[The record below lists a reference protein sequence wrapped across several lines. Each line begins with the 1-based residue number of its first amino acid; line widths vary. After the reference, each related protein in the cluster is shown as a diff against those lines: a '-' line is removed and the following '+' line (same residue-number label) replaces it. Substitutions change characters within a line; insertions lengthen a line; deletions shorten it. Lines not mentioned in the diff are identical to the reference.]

1 MERNVLITGS
11 ASGLGREAV
20 RLFAER
26 GYRVFAGVRRAEDA
40 DKVARLHPAITPV
53 LLDVADPEQ
62 VAAAAQQVDRACGP
76 AGLAVLVNAAGSIL
90 YGPIEHTTR
99 AEAAALFE
107 VLTFGPFEL
116 SNRLLPA
123 LKRFSSR
130 GGGRAKVLNVISWA
144 SLDAN
149 PFVGFY
155 AAAKAALL
163 RLTQAQ
169 NLELARFDVDAIAV
183 VPGMMKTPFVTK
195 AEGQIGQVMAHLTPQ
210 GRDDYG
216 AGLAQMASMSRGAG
230 QNPLAASPEKVARQL
245 LAIAEKRRAKHQYN
259 LGLDTA
265 LVRFLNLV
273 LPSWLLK
280 AAKMALF
287 GLNRPTAIGPGG
299 QPGATAFAISMVEP
313 TIATDRDAD

>member
-11 ASGLGREAV
+11 ASGLGYEAV
-20 RLFAER
+20 RLFTKR
-26 GYRVFAGVRRAEDA
+26 GYHVSAGVRRAEDF
-40 DKVARLHPAITPV
+40 DKVARLHPAVTPV
-53 LLDVADPEQ
+53 LLDVADPAQ
-62 VAAAAQQVDRACGP
+62 VVAAAEQVDRACGQ
-76 AGLAVLVNAAGSIL
+76 AGLAVLVNAAGRIL
-90 YGPIEHTTR
+90 YGPVEHTTR

-107 VLTFGPFEL
+107 VLTFGPFDL
-116 SNRLLPA
+116 SNRMLPA

-130 GGGRAKVLNVISWA
+130 GVGRAKVLNVISWA
-144 SLDAN
+144 SPDAT

-169 NLELARFDVDAIAV
+169 NLELARFGVDAVAV
-183 VPGMMKTPFVTK
+183 VPGMMKTPFVMK
-195 AEGQIGQVMAHLTPQ
+195 AEGQIGQVVAHLAPQ

-216 AGLAQMASMSRGAG
+216 AGLEQMASMSRGAD

-259 LGLDTA
+259 LGYDTA
-265 LVRFLNLV
+265 LVRFMNLV

-280 AAKMALF
+280 AGKMALF
-287 GLNRPTAIGPGG
+287 GLNRRP
-299 QPGATAFAISMVEP
+299 
-313 TIATDRDAD
+313 DRRAPAAAAAS

>member
-1 MERNVLITGS
+1 MERNALITGS

-62 VAAAAQQVDRACGP
+62 VAAAAEQVDRACGP

-99 AEAAALFE
+99 SEAAALFE

-116 SNRLLPA
+116 SNRMLPA

-130 GGGRAKVLNVISWA
+130 GEGRAKVLNVISWA

-195 AEGQIGQVMAHLTPQ
+195 AEGQIGQVMAHLAPQ

-259 LGLDTA
+259 LGFDTA

-273 LPSWLLK
+273 LPSRLLK

-287 GLNRPTAIGPGG
+287 GLNRRSNRGLS
-299 QPGATAFAISMVEP
+299 ATVAAS
-313 TIATDRDAD
+313 

>member
-1 MERNVLITGS
+1 MEKNVLITGS
-11 ASGLGREAV
+11 ASGLGYAAV
-20 RLFAER
+20 RLFAEH
-26 GYRVFAGVRRAEDA
+26 GYRVFAGVRRAEDF
-40 DKVARLHPAITPV
+40 DKVARLHAAVTPV
-53 LLDVADPEQ
+53 LLDVADPAQ
-62 VAAAAQQVDRACGP
+62 VAAAAEQVDRVCGP
-76 AGLAVLVNAAGSIL
+76 DGLAVLINAAGNIL

-116 SNRLLPA
+116 SNRMLPA

-130 GGGRAKVLNVISWA
+130 REGRAKVLNVISWA
-144 SLDAN
+144 SIDAN

-169 NLELARFDVDAIAV
+169 NLELARFDIDAIAV

-195 AEGQIGQVMAHLTPQ
+195 AEGQIERVMARLAPQ
-210 GRDDYG
+210 GHDDYG

-245 LAIAEKRRAKHQYN
+245 LAIAEKRRPKYQYN
-259 LGLDTA
+259 LGLDTT
-265 LVRFLNLV
+265 LVRFMNLV
-273 LPSWLLK
+273 LPSWVLK

-287 GLNRPTAIGPGG
+287 GLNRRPDCRPGRG
-299 QPGATAFAISMVEP
+299 RRGFVSST
-313 TIATDRDAD
+313 

>member
-11 ASGLGREAV
+11 ASGLGHQAA

-40 DKVARLHPAITPV
+40 DKVARLHPGITPV
-53 LLDVADPEQ
+53 LLDVANPEQ
-62 VAAAAQQVDRACGP
+62 VAAAAEQVDHACGP
-76 AGLAVLVNAAGSIL
+76 AGLAVLINAAGRIL
-90 YGPIEHTTR
+90 YGPIEHTART
-99 AEAAALFE
+99 EAAALFE

-123 LKRFSSR
+123 LKRFSS
-130 GGGRAKVLNVISWA
+130 GGAGRAKVLNVISWGA
-144 SLDAN
+144 LDAN

-195 AEGQIGQVMAHLTPQ
+195 AEGQIGQVMARLAPQ

-216 AGLAQMASMSRGAG
+216 AGLAQMASMSRGAS
-230 QNPLAASPEKVARQL
+230 QNPLAASPERVARQL
-245 LAIAEKRRAKHQYN
+245 LAIADKRRPKYQYN

-265 LVRFLNLV
+265 LVRFVNFV

-280 AAKMALF
+280 AAKTALF
-287 GLNRPTAIGPGG
+287 GLNRR
-299 QPGATAFAISMVEP
+299 QDHRLATAV
-313 TIATDRDAD
+313 ATR

>member
-11 ASGLGREAV
+11 ASGLGYEAV

-26 GYRVFAGVRRAEDA
+26 GYHVFAGVRRAEEA
-40 DKVARLHPAITPV
+40 EKVARLHPALTPV
-53 LLDVADPEQ
+53 LLDVADPKQ
-62 VAAAAQQVDRACGP
+62 VAAAAEQVDRACGP
-76 AGLAVLVNAAGSIL
+76 AGLAVLINAAGSIL

-116 SNRLLPA
+116 SNRMLPA
-123 LKRFSSR
+123 LKRFSRS
-130 GGGRAKVLNVISWA
+130 GAGRARVLNVISWA
-144 SLDAN
+144 SLDAS

-169 NLELARFDVDAIAV
+169 NLELSQFDVDAVAV
-183 VPGMMKTPFVTK
+183 VPGLMKTPFITK
-195 AEGQIGQVMAHLTPQ
+195 AEGQIGETLARLSPQ

-216 AGLAQMASMSRGAG
+216 AGLAHMASMSRGAG
-230 QNPLAASPEKVARQL
+230 RNPLAASPEKVARRL
-245 LAIAEKRRAKHQYN
+245 LAVAEKRRPKDQYN
-259 LGLDTA
+259 LGFDTA
-265 LVRFLNLV
+265 LVRFMNLV

-280 AAKMALF
+280 AAKKALF
-287 GLNRPTAIGPGG
+287 GLNRR
-299 QPGATAFAISMVEP
+299 Q
-313 TIATDRDAD
+313 DRRLSVAVAAP

>member
-11 ASGLGREAV
+11 ASGLGHEAA
-20 RLFAER
+20 RLFAQR
-26 GYRVFAGVRRAEDA
+26 GYRVFAGVRRPEDA

-53 LLDVADPEQ
+53 LLDVADSAQ
-62 VAAAAQQVDRACGP
+62 VAATAEQVDRACGP

-107 VLTFGPFEL
+107 VLTFGPFDL
-116 SNRLLPA
+116 SNRMLPA

-130 GGGRAKVLNVISWA
+130 GAGRAKVLNVISWA

-163 RLTQAQ
+163 RLTQAL
-169 NLELARFDVDAIAV
+169 NLELAQFDVDAVAV
-183 VPGMMKTPFVTK
+183 VPGMMKTPFVTR
-195 AEGQIGQVMAHLTPQ
+195 AEGQIGQAMARLSPE

-216 AGLAQMASMSRGAG
+216 AGMAKMASMSRGAG
-230 QNPLAASPEKVARQL
+230 QNPLAASAESVARQL
-245 LAIAEKRRAKHQYN
+245 LAIVDKRRPKHQYN
-259 LGLDTA
+259 LGRDTA

-273 LPSWLLK
+273 LPSRLLM
-280 AAKMALF
+280 AAKTALF
-287 GLNRPTAIGPGG
+287 GLNR
-299 QPGATAFAISMVEP
+299 QQ
-313 TIATDRDAD
+313 DRRLPAAVAVP

>member
-1 MERNVLITGS
+1 MEKNVLITGS
-11 ASGLGREAV
+11 ASGLGHEAV

-26 GYRVFAGVRRAEDA
+26 GYRVFAGVRRAEDVE
-40 DKVARLHPAITPV
+40 KVARLHSAITPV
-53 LLDVADPEQ
+53 LLDVADPAQ
-62 VAAAAQQVDRACGP
+62 VAAAAEQVDRACGP

-90 YGPIEHTTR
+90 YRPIEHTTR
-99 AEAAALFE
+99 AEASALFE

-116 SNRLLPA
+116 SNRMLPA
-123 LKRFSSR
+123 LKRYSSR
-130 GGGRAKVLNVISWA
+130 GEGRAKVLNVISWA

-169 NLELARFDVDAIAV
+169 NLELARFDVDAVAV

-195 AEGQIGQVMAHLTPQ
+195 AEGQIGQAMAQLSRQ

-216 AGLAQMASMSRGAG
+216 PGLAQMASMSRGVER
-230 QNPLAASPEKVARQL
+230 NPLAASPEKVARQL
-245 LAIAEKRRAKHQYN
+245 LAIAEKRRPKYQYN

-265 LVRFLNLV
+265 LVRFTNLV
-273 LPSWLLK
+273 LPSWLLRV
-280 AAKMALF
+280 AKMALF
-287 GLNRPTAIGPGG
+287 GLNRRP
-299 QPGATAFAISMVEP
+299 
-313 TIATDRDAD
+313 DRHLSYEQG

>member
-62 VAAAAQQVDRACGP
+62 VAAAAEQVDRACGP

-116 SNRLLPA
+116 SNRVLPA
-123 LKRFSSR
+123 LKRFSSH
-130 GGGRAKVLNVISWA
+130 GEGPAKVLNVISWA

-169 NLELARFDVDAIAV
+169 NLELARFDVDAVAV

-195 AEGQIGQVMAHLTPQ
+195 AEGQIGQVMAHLAPQ

-265 LVRFLNLV
+265 LVRFMNLV

-287 GLNRPTAIGPGG
+287 GLTRRSNRPPSPAV
-299 QPGATAFAISMVEP
+299 AAS
-313 TIATDRDAD
+313 

>member
-11 ASGLGREAV
+11 ASGLGHQAA

-40 DKVARLHPAITPV
+40 DKVARLHPGITPV
-53 LLDVADPEQ
+53 LLDVANPEQ
-62 VAAAAQQVDRACGP
+62 VAAAAEQVDHACGP
-76 AGLAVLVNAAGSIL
+76 AGLAVLINAAGRIL
-90 YGPIEHTTR
+90 YGPIEHTART
-99 AEAAALFE
+99 EAAALFE

-123 LKRFSSR
+123 LKRFSS
-130 GGGRAKVLNVISWA
+130 GGAGRAKVLNVISWGA
-144 SLDAN
+144 LDAN

-169 NLELARFDVDAIAV
+169 NLELAQFDVDAIAV
-183 VPGMMKTPFVTK
+183 VPGLMQTPLVTT
-195 AEGQIGQVMAHLTPQ
+195 AEGQIDEAMAHLSAQ

-216 AGLAQMASMSRGAG
+216 AGLARMATMSRSAG

-259 LGLDTA
+259 LGFDTA
-265 LVRFLNLV
+265 LVRFTNLV

-280 AAKMALF
+280 AAKLALF
-287 GLNRPTAIGPGG
+287 GLHRRPDRRPSTA
-299 QPGATAFAISMVEP
+299 Q
-313 TIATDRDAD
+313 

>member
-26 GYRVFAGVRRAEDA
+26 GYHVFAGVRRAEDA
-40 DKVARLHPAITPV
+40 DKVARLHPAVTPV
-53 LLDVADPEQ
+53 LLDVADPAQ
-62 VAAAAQQVDRACGP
+62 VKAAAEQVDRAAGP
-76 AGLAVLVNAAGSIL
+76 AGLAVLINAAGRNL

-116 SNRLLPA
+116 SNLLLPA

-130 GGGRAKVLNVISWA
+130 GAGRAKVLNVISWA
-144 SLDAN
+144 SLDAS
-149 PFVGFY
+149 PFVGVY
-155 AAAKAALL
+155 SAAKAALL

-169 NLELARFDVDAIAV
+169 YFELARFNIDAVAV
-183 VPGMMKTPFVTK
+183 VPGLMKTSFLTK
-195 AEGQIGQVMAHLTPQ
+195 VEGQIGETMARLSPK

-216 AGLAQMASMSRGAG
+216 AGLAHMSSMSRSAG
-230 QNPLAASPEKVARQL
+230 RNPLAASPEKVARQL
-245 LAIAEKRRAKHQYN
+245 LAIAEKRRSKYQYN

-265 LVRFLNLV
+265 LVRFMNLV
-273 LPSWLLK
+273 LPFWLLK
-280 AAKMALF
+280 AAKNSLF
-287 GLNRPTAIGPGG
+287 GLNRR
-299 QPGATAFAISMVEP
+299 Q
-313 TIATDRDAD
+313 DRHLSVPVAAR

>member
-1 MERNVLITGS
+1 MERSVLITGS
-11 ASGLGREAV
+11 ASGLGYEAV

-26 GYRVFAGVRRAEDA
+26 GYHVFAGVRRAEDA
-40 DKVARLHPAITPV
+40 DRVARLHPAVTPV
-53 LLDVADPEQ
+53 LLDVADPKQ
-62 VAAAAQQVDRACGP
+62 VAAAAELVDRACGP
-76 AGLAVLVNAAGSIL
+76 AGLAVLINAAGSIL

-116 SNRLLPA
+116 SNRMLPA
-123 LKRFSSR
+123 LKRFSR
-130 GGGRAKVLNVISWA
+130 NRAGRAKVLNIISWA

-169 NLELARFDVDAIAV
+169 NLELSQFDVDAIAV
-183 VPGMMKTPFVTK
+183 VPGMMKTPFVAK
-195 AEGQIGQVMAHLTPQ
+195 AEGQIGQVIAHLAPQ

-216 AGLAQMASMSRGAG
+216 AGLAHMAAMSRGAG
-230 QNPLAASPEKVARQL
+230 KNPVAASPEKVARQL

-259 LGLDTA
+259 LGIDTA
-265 LVRFLNLV
+265 LVRFMNLM

-280 AAKMALF
+280 AMKMALF
-287 GLNRPTAIGPGG
+287 GLNRR
-299 QPGATAFAISMVEP
+299 
-313 TIATDRDAD
+313 RDHRPSLAVAAH

>member
-11 ASGLGREAV
+11 ASGLGYQAA

-40 DKVARLHPAITPV
+40 DKVARLHVGITPV
-53 LLDVADPEQ
+53 LLDVADPAQ
-62 VAAAAQQVDRACGP
+62 VAAAAEQVDRACGP
-76 AGLAVLVNAAGSIL
+76 DGLAVLINAAGSIL
-90 YGPIEHTTR
+90 YGPIEHTSR
-99 AEAAALFE
+99 AAAAALFE

-116 SNRLLPA
+116 SNRMLPA
-123 LKRFSSR
+123 LKRFSSH
-130 GGGRAKVLNVISWA
+130 GAGRAKVLNVISWA

-169 NLELARFDVDAIAV
+169 NLELARFGVDAVAV

-195 AEGQIGQVMAHLTPQ
+195 AEGMIGQVLARLAPQ
-210 GRDDYG
+210 ARDDYG
-216 AGLAQMASMSRGAG
+216 AGLSQMASMSRGAG

-245 LAIAEKRRAKHQYN
+245 LTIAEKRRARHQYN
-259 LGLDTA
+259 LGYDTA
-265 LVRFLNLV
+265 LVRFLNFV
-273 LPSWLLK
+273 LPSWLLN
-280 AAKMALF
+280 AAKMAMF
-287 GLNRPTAIGPGG
+287 GLNRLPDRRAPVAVTA
-299 QPGATAFAISMVEP
+299 T
-313 TIATDRDAD
+313 